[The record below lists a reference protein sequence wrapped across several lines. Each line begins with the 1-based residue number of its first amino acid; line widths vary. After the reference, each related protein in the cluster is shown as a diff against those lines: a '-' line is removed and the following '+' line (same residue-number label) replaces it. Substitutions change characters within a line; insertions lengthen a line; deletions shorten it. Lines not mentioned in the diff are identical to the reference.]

1 MKDEFDASRSRIN
14 CSPSRNFS
22 NTDENFE
29 KEKKKKQTTNI
40 TRLAEQAWR
49 SRRQDVLADDG

>member
-29 KEKKKKQTTNI
+29 KEKKKTDDEYHT
-40 TRLAEQAWR
+40 A
-49 SRRQDVLADDG
+49 SRAGVA